1 MKIKISNVTKTIKKV
16 VILDNIN
23 MELESGKVYGL
34 RGSNGSG
41 KTMLMR
47 AICGLIIPETGEIDI
62 DGDILGK
69 DISFP
74 KSVGALIENPSF
86 IGGYTGFKNLKLLAS
101 IQNKISDEGIRKAI
115 SAVGLHPDDKRTFK
129 KYSLGMKQR
138 LGIACAIMENPD
150 IIILDEPVNALD
162 ENGIKLVRNIL
173 KEQKERGA
181 LIILACHD
189 KEELRYLSDEIFEIY
204 EGKITNQ
211 FVVKSQPEET
221 GGGLN
226 EA

>member
-1 MKIKISNVTKTIKKV
+1 MKIKISNVTKTIKKA

-47 AICGLIIPETGEIDI
+47 AVCGLIIPEMGEINI

-86 IGGYTGFKNLKLLAS
+86 ISSYTGFKNLKLLAS
-101 IQNKISDEGIRKAI
+101 IQNKISDDAIRKALK
-115 SAVGLHPDDKRTFK
+115 AVGLNPDDKRTFK

-138 LGIACAIMENPD
+138 LGIACAIMESPD

-162 ENGIKLVRNIL
+162 DNGIELVRDIL

-189 KEELRYLSDEIFEIY
+189 KQELQYLSDEIFEIY
-204 EGKITNQ
+204 EGKITNHY
-211 FVVKSQPEET
+211 VVGKQPDE
-221 GGGLN
+221 GGGSH
-226 EA
+226 EE